1 MAKDILRSQHKG
13 TNICVRRYW
22 NKTQLLFDD
31 TVVDTWT
38 GIVEVAYT
46 LRSKIEDDSIVV
58 KVTPSAVGAN
68 IQLTVNGNPVERS
81 WKM

>member
-1 MAKDILRSQHKG
+1 MK
-13 TNICVRRYW
+13 
-22 NKTQLLFDD
+22 
-31 TVVDTWT
+31 